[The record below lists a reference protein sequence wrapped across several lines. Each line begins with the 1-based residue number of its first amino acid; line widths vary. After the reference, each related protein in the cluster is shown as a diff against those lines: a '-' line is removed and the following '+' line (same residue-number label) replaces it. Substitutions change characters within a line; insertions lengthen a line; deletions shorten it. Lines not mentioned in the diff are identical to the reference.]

1 MGGSRL
7 EDRRSRLKG
16 INSNMTKAREL
27 AELAKAVTVVDNQ
40 IDVDRTIKASGL
52 LDSSQVLFISTDS
65 AEVTT
70 IADNQALLNALI
82 FGG

>member
-1 MGGSRL
+1 
-7 EDRRSRLKG
+7 
-16 INSNMTKAREL
+16 MTKAREL
-27 AELAKAVTVVDNQ
+27 AELAKAVTVVDYQ
-40 IDVDRTIKASGL
+40 IDVDRTINASGL
-52 LDSSQVLFISTDS
+52 HDSSQVLFISTDS

>member
-1 MGGSRL
+1 
-7 EDRRSRLKG
+7 
-16 INSNMTKAREL
+16 MTKAREL

-52 LDSSQVLFISTDS
+52 LDSSQVLLISTDS

>member
-1 MGGSRL
+1 
-7 EDRRSRLKG
+7 
-16 INSNMTKAREL
+16 MTKAREL

>member
-1 MGGSRL
+1 M
-7 EDRRSRLKG
+7 K
-16 INSNMTKAREL
+16 KAREL

>member
-1 MGGSRL
+1 
-7 EDRRSRLKG
+7 
-16 INSNMTKAREL
+16 MTKAREL
-27 AELAKAVTVVDNQ
+27 AELAKADTVVDNQ